1 MFDSSYEKRVLFD
14 SAVGNNTYSSTSDPI
29 RSSQISDKRKEKTGN
44 SSASKTKELHEIIHT
59 KVTKVKHKYPSP
71 QEGDGTI
78 TKCIELFKEGA
89 DPEVLTK
96 LEKSLREQLEKSPEK
111 KEEYQNHYKYYIE
124 NFLPALEKKVMGS
137 KELMKPSV
145 LNNEEKSSQR
155 SPTRREKILKII
167 SEITKKS
174 NNKDHSSST
183 IQNQKSLRSNQ
194 ANRQNNTMELFNKQ
208 ILSGEVEIPK
218 NSGINPLEKDSLAKG
233 VSGKGISGTY
243 NSLRSLDSYDASTI
257 LTSKQSQARKKI
269 TQSQLNSQSDLSIDS
284 KDLKNEKPN
293 ITVNAVEVPSGA
305 NTSKLSS
312 SSDLD
317 SRINSSSLA
326 SSSRR
331 NSLTSVTSISSEES
345 VHLKLNPAEE
355 DNSLQLEDEG
365 KTKLAHPNKTRPK
378 GPSGRRSPSK
388 YYKKIEEGPHCV
400 ISVTGSKV
408 KDTMQSN
415 NYENNSKIKNKNLHV
430 ALVTSSALLAIGCIV
445 AGAMTS
451 GLVGA
456 GLFVVAAVFATA
468 AAVELRS
475 NFLSSKLTSI
485 NVSPLVDDKK
495 LAAW

>member
-1 MFDSSYEKRVLFD
+1 MLSPFAKHQKSNEDINQQLY
-14 SAVGNNTYSSTSDPI
+14 NTIY
-29 RSSQISDKRKEKTGN
+29 K
-44 SSASKTKELHEIIHT
+44 
-59 KVTKVKHKYPSP
+59 KVTKKTHSNQSP
-71 QEGDGTI
+71 KKNGDGTI
-78 TKCIELFKEGA
+78 TKCIELFNKGA
-89 DPEVLTK
+89 DPNVLIQ
-96 LEKSLREQLEKSPEK
+96 LEKLLREQ
-111 KEEYQNHYKYYIE
+111 EEYQKYYNYYTE
-124 NFLPALEKKVMGS
+124 KFLPALEKEVMGS
-137 KELMKPSV
+137 EVGLPVFK
-145 LNNEEKSSQR
+145 NEIEQSQG
-155 SPTRREKILKII
+155 SPTRREKILEII
-167 SEITKKS
+167 LEITGITNKS
-174 NNKDHSSST
+174 SDKNNSSSV
-183 IQNQKSLRSNQ
+183 IQNQKD
-194 ANRQNNTMELFNKQ
+194 RQGNAMELFNKQ
-208 ILSGEVEIPK
+208 SLSGEVEIPK

-233 VSGKGISGTY
+233 VSGIGISGTY

-257 LTSKQSQARKKI
+257 LTSKQSQARKEI
-269 TQSQLNSQSDLSIDS
+269 AQSQLNSQSDLSIDS

-317 SRINSSSLA
+317 SGINSSSLA

-331 NSLTSVTSISSEES
+331 KSLTSVTSISSEES

-355 DNSLQLEDEG
+355 DNSLQPEDEEE
-365 KTKLAHPNKTRPK
+365 TKLAHPTKTRPK

-388 YYKKIEEGPHCV
+388 YHKKIEKVQEGLAQLSPHCV
-400 ISVTGSKV
+400 ISMTSSKV
-408 KDTMQSN
+408 RDTMLSN

-468 AAVELRS
+468 AAAEFCS
-475 NFLSSKLTSI
+475 NILSSKLTSI

>member
-1 MFDSSYEKRVLFD
+1 MLSRFAKHQKS
-14 SAVGNNTYSSTSDPI
+14 
-29 RSSQISDKRKEKTGN
+29 KEDINQQLYNAIYK
-44 SSASKTKELHEIIHT
+44 
-59 KVTKVKHKYPSP
+59 KVTKKTHNNESP
-71 QEGDGTI
+71 KKGDGTI
-78 TKCIELFKEGA
+78 TECIELFNKEA
-89 DPEVLTK
+89 DPNILIK
-96 LEKSLREQLEKSPEK
+96 LAKLLREQE
-111 KEEYQNHYKYYIE
+111 KYYNYYTE
-124 NFLPALEKKVMGS
+124 KFLPALEKEVIES
-137 KELMKPSV
+137 EELMKPSV

-155 SPTRREKILKII
+155 SPTRRGKILGII
-167 SEITKKS
+167 SEITGITNKS
-174 NNKDHSSST
+174 SDKDHSSST

-194 ANRQNNTMELFNKQ
+194 ANRQNNTMELFNKKS
-208 ILSGEVEIPK
+208 LSGEVEIPK

-233 VSGKGISGTY
+233 VSGIGISGTY
-243 NSLRSLDSYDASTI
+243 NSLRNSGYYGASAHP
-257 LTSKQSQARKKI
+257 TSKQSQARKEI
-269 TQSQLNSQSDLSIDS
+269 AQSQLNSQSDLSIDS

-317 SRINSSSLA
+317 SGINSSSLA

-345 VHLKLNPAEE
+345 VHLKLNPAEK

-378 GPSGRRSPSK
+378 GPSGRISPSK
-388 YYKKIEEGPHCV
+388 HYKKTEEGPHCV

-415 NYENNSKIKNKNLHV
+415 NYENNSKNKNLHV

-468 AAVELRS
+468 AAAELCS

-485 NVSPLVDDKK
+485 SVSPLVDNKE
-495 LAAW
+495 LTR

>member
-44 SSASKTKELHEIIHT
+44 SSASKTKELHEIIHK
-59 KVTKVKHKYPSP
+59 KVTKKRHNHENLKK
-71 QEGDGTI
+71 GDGTI
-78 TKCIELFKEGA
+78 AKCIELFNKGA
-89 DPEVLTK
+89 DPNILIK
-96 LEKSLREQLEKSPEK
+96 LEKLLREQE
-111 KEEYQNHYKYYIE
+111 KYYNYYTE
-124 NFLPALEKKVMGS
+124 KFLPALEKEVIES
-137 KELMKPSV
+137 EELMKPSV
-145 LNNEEKSSQR
+145 LNNKEKSSQR
-155 SPTRREKILKII
+155 SPTRRGKILGII
-167 SEITKKS
+167 LEITGITNKS
-174 NNKDHSSST
+174 SDKNHSSST
-183 IQNQKSLRSNQ
+183 IQNQKSRKNNQ
-194 ANRQNNTMELFNKQ
+194 TDRQDNAMGLFKKK
-208 ILSGEVEIPK
+208 SFPAEVP
-218 NSGINPLEKDSLAKG
+218 NSTSSDMTPQEEDSAGKG
-233 VSGKGISGTY
+233 VSGIGISGTY

-388 YYKKIEEGPHCV
+388 HYKKTEEGPHCV

-468 AAVELRS
+468 AAAELCS
-475 NFLSSKLTSI
+475 NILSSKLISI
-485 NVSPLVDDKK
+485 SVSPLVDNKG
-495 LAAW
+495 LTQ

>member
-1 MFDSSYEKRVLFD
+1 MFDSSYEERVLFD

-44 SSASKTKELHEIIHT
+44 SSASKTKELHEIIHK
-59 KVTKVKHKYPSP
+59 KVTKKTHNHENLKK
-71 QEGDGTI
+71 GDGTI
-78 TKCIELFKEGA
+78 AKCIELFNKGA
-89 DPEVLTK
+89 DPNVLIE
-96 LEKSLREQLEKSPEK
+96 LEKSLRKQ
-111 KEEYQNHYKYYIE
+111 EEYYKYYID
-124 NFLPALEKKVMGS
+124 NFLPALKTKVIES
-137 KELMKPSV
+137 EELMKPSV

-155 SPTRREKILKII
+155 SPTIKGKTLKII

-183 IQNQKSLRSNQ
+183 IQNQKSLRRNQ
-194 ANRQNNTMELFNKQ
+194 ADRQNHTIGLFKKKNFP
-208 ILSGEVEIPK
+208 SEVVITE
-218 NSGINPLEKDSLAKG
+218 NSGVSALERDSLAKG
-233 VSGKGISGTY
+233 VSGKGTPGIY
-243 NSLRSLDSYDASTI
+243 NPLRSSGRYDASTI
-257 LTSKQSQARKKI
+257 LTSKQSQERKEI
-269 TQSQLNSQSDLSIDS
+269 AQSQLNSQSDLSIDS

-317 SRINSSSLA
+317 SGINSSSLA

-388 YYKKIEEGPHCV
+388 YYKKTEEGPHCV

-468 AAVELRS
+468 AAAEFCS
-475 NFLSSKLTSI
+475 NILSSKLTSI
-485 NVSPLVDDKK
+485 SVSPLVDNKE
-495 LAAW
+495 LTR

>member
-1 MFDSSYEKRVLFD
+1 ML
-14 SAVGNNTYSSTSDPI
+14 STS
-29 RSSQISDKRKEKTGN
+29 KKTQSN
-44 SSASKTKELHEIIHT
+44 EVDINQKLYDTIYK
-59 KVTKVKHKYPSP
+59 KVTKKTHSNQSP
-71 QEGDGTI
+71 KKDGDGTI
-78 TKCIELFKEGA
+78 KKCIELFKKGA
-89 DPEVLTK
+89 DPNILIQ
-96 LEKSLREQLEKSPEK
+96 LEKLLREQ
-111 KEEYQNHYKYYIE
+111 EEYYKYYID
-124 NFLPALEKKVMGS
+124 NFLPALKTKVIES
-137 KELMKPSV
+137 EELMKPSV
-145 LNNEEKSSQR
+145 LNNEEKSSQG
-155 SPTRREKILKII
+155 SPTRRGKILGII
-167 SEITKKS
+167 SRITNKS
-174 NNKDHSSST
+174 SDKNHSSSV
-183 IQNQKSLRSNQ
+183 IQNQKD
-194 ANRQNNTMELFNKQ
+194 RQGNAMELFNKQ
-208 ILSGEVEIPK
+208 SLSGEVEIPK

-243 NSLRSLDSYDASTI
+243 NSLRSSGYHSASTF
-257 LTSKQSQARKKI
+257 LTSKQSQERKEI
-269 TQSQLNSQSDLSIDS
+269 AQSQLNSQSDLSIDS

-317 SRINSSSLA
+317 SGINSSSLA

-331 NSLTSVTSISSEES
+331 SSLTSVTSISSEES

-355 DNSLQLEDEG
+355 DNGLQLEDEG

-388 YYKKIEEGPHCV
+388 HYKKTEEGPHCV

-468 AAVELRS
+468 SAAEFCS

-485 NVSPLVDDKK
+485 SVSPLIDNKE
-495 LAAW
+495 LTAW

>member
-1 MFDSSYEKRVLFD
+1 ML
-14 SAVGNNTYSSTSDPI
+14 STS
-29 RSSQISDKRKEKTGN
+29 KKTQSN
-44 SSASKTKELHEIIHT
+44 EVDINQKLYDTIYK
-59 KVTKVKHKYPSP
+59 KVTKKTHSNQSTKKD
-71 QEGDGTI
+71 GDGTI
-78 TKCIELFKEGA
+78 KKCIELFNNGA
-89 DPEVLTK
+89 DPNVLIQ
-96 LEKSLREQLEKSPEK
+96 LEKLLREQ
-111 KEEYQNHYKYYIE
+111 EEYQKYYNYYTE
-124 NFLPALEKKVMGS
+124 KFLPALKKKVIESG
-137 KELMKPSV
+137 ELMKPSV

-155 SPTRREKILKII
+155 SPTIKGKTLKII

-183 IQNQKSLRSNQ
+183 IQNQKNLRSNQ

-208 ILSGEVEIPK
+208 SLSGEVEIPK

-233 VSGKGISGTY
+233 VSGKGTPGKYNTLRNSGY
-243 NSLRSLDSYDASTI
+243 YGASAHP
-257 LTSKQSQARKKI
+257 TSKQSQARKEI
-269 TQSQLNSQSDLSIDS
+269 AQSQLNSQSDLSIDS

-317 SRINSSSLA
+317 SGINSSSLA

-331 NSLTSVTSISSEES
+331 SSLTSVTSISSEES

-365 KTKLAHPNKTRPK
+365 KTKLAHPNKTSPK
-378 GPSGRRSPSK
+378 GPSGRISPSK
-388 YYKKIEEGPHCV
+388 HYKKTEEGPHCV

-415 NYENNSKIKNKNLHV
+415 NYENNSKNKNLHV

-468 AAVELRS
+468 AAAELCS

-485 NVSPLVDDKK
+485 SVSPLVDNKE
-495 LAAW
+495 LTR

>member
-1 MFDSSYEKRVLFD
+1 MLNSSYEERVLFD

-44 SSASKTKELHEIIHT
+44 SSASKTKELHEIIHK
-59 KVTKVKHKYPSP
+59 KVTKKTHNHENLKK
-71 QEGDGTI
+71 GDGTI
-78 TKCIELFKEGA
+78 AKCIELFNKGA
-89 DPEVLTK
+89 DPNVLIE
-96 LEKSLREQLEKSPEK
+96 LEKLLREQ
-111 KEEYQNHYKYYIE
+111 EEYQKYYNYYTE
-124 NFLPALEKKVMGS
+124 KFLPALEKEVIESEG
-137 KELMKPSV
+137 LMKPSV

-155 SPTRREKILKII
+155 SPTIKGKTLKII

-183 IQNQKSLRSNQ
+183 IQNQKSLRRNQ
-194 ANRQNNTMELFNKQ
+194 ADRQNNTIGLFKKKNFP
-208 ILSGEVEIPK
+208 SEVVIAE
-218 NSGINPLEKDSLAKG
+218 NSGVSALERDSLAKG
-233 VSGKGISGTY
+233 VSGKGTPGIY
-243 NSLRSLDSYDASTI
+243 NPLRSSGRYDASTI
-257 LTSKQSQARKKI
+257 LTSKQSQARKEI
-269 TQSQLNSQSDLSIDS
+269 AQSQLNSQSDLSIDCKDS
-284 KDLKNEKPN
+284 KNDSD
-293 ITVNAVEVPSGA
+293 SG
-305 NTSKLSS
+305 
-312 SSDLD
+312 
-317 SRINSSSLA
+317 INSSGLV

-331 NSLTSVTSISSEES
+331 SSLTSVTSTSSGKS
-345 VHLKLNPAEE
+345 VHLKLNPTEE

-388 YYKKIEEGPHCV
+388 YYKKTEEGPHCV

-408 KDTMQSN
+408 KDTMQFN

-468 AAVELRS
+468 AAAEFCS

-485 NVSPLVDDKK
+485 SVSPLIDNKK
-495 LAAW
+495 LMAW

>member
-1 MFDSSYEKRVLFD
+1 ML
-14 SAVGNNTYSSTSDPI
+14 STS
-29 RSSQISDKRKEKTGN
+29 KKTQSN
-44 SSASKTKELHEIIHT
+44 EVDINQKLYDTIYK
-59 KVTKVKHKYPSP
+59 KVTKKTHSNQSP
-71 QEGDGTI
+71 KKDGDRTI
-78 TKCIELFKEGA
+78 KKCIELFKKGA
-89 DPEVLTK
+89 DPNVFIQ
-96 LEKSLREQLEKSPEK
+96 LEKSLREQEK
-111 KEEYQNHYKYYIE
+111 YQKYYNYYTE
-124 NFLPALEKKVMGS
+124 KFLPALEIKVTES
-137 KELMKPSV
+137 EELRKPLV

-155 SPTRREKILKII
+155 SPTIRGKILKII
-167 SEITKKS
+167 SEITGITNKS
-174 NNKDHSSST
+174 SDKNYSSSV
-183 IQNQKSLRSNQ
+183 IQNQKDRQSN
-194 ANRQNNTMELFNKQ
+194 AMELFNKQ
-208 ILSGEVEIPK
+208 SLSGEVEIPK
-218 NSGINPLEKDSLAKG
+218 NSVINPLEKDSLAKG
-233 VSGKGISGTY
+233 VSGKGTPRIY
-243 NSLRSLDSYDASTI
+243 NPLRSLDRYDASTALI
-257 LTSKQSQARKKI
+257 SKQLQERKEI
-269 TQSQLNSQSDLSIDS
+269 AQSQLNSQSDLSIDS

-355 DNSLQLEDEG
+355 DNGLQLEDEG

-388 YYKKIEEGPHCV
+388 YYKKIEDQVKKESSQCV
-400 ISVTGSKV
+400 ILVTGSKV

-468 AAVELRS
+468 AAAEFCS

-485 NVSPLVDDKK
+485 SVSPLIDNKK
-495 LAAW
+495 LTAW

>member
-1 MFDSSYEKRVLFD
+1 MLFD

-29 RSSQISDKRKEKTGN
+29 RSSQISDERKEKTGN
-44 SSASKTKELHEIIHT
+44 SSALKTKELHEIIHK
-59 KVTKVKHKYPSP
+59 KVTKKTHNHENLKK
-71 QEGDGTI
+71 GDGTI
-78 TKCIELFKEGA
+78 AKCIELFNKGA
-89 DPEVLTK
+89 DPNVLIE
-96 LEKSLREQLEKSPEK
+96 LEKSLRKQ
-111 KEEYQNHYKYYIE
+111 EEYYKYYID
-124 NFLPALEKKVMGS
+124 NFLPALKTKVIES
-137 KELMKPSV
+137 EELMKPSV

-155 SPTRREKILKII
+155 SPTIKGKTLKII

-183 IQNQKSLRSNQ
+183 IQNQKD
-194 ANRQNNTMELFNKQ
+194 RQGNAMEPFNKQ
-208 ILSGEVEIPK
+208 SLSGEVEIPK
-218 NSGINPLEKDSLAKG
+218 NSGINPLERGSLAKG
-233 VSGKGISGTY
+233 VSGKGTPGIY
-243 NSLRSLDSYDASTI
+243 NTLRSSGHYDASTI
-257 LTSKQSQARKKI
+257 LTSKQSQERKNI

-284 KDLKNEKPN
+284 KDLKSEKPN
-293 ITVNAVEVPSGA
+293 ITVNAVEVPSDA

-312 SSDLD
+312 SDLD
-317 SRINSSSLA
+317 SGINSSSLA

-378 GPSGRRSPSK
+378 GPSGRISPSK
-388 YYKKIEEGPHCV
+388 HYKKTEEGPHCV

-451 GLVGA
+451 GLVGT

-468 AAVELRS
+468 AAAELCS
-475 NFLSSKLTSI
+475 NFLSSKLASI
-485 NVSPLVDDKK
+485 IASPIVDNKE
-495 LAAW
+495 LTR

>member
-1 MFDSSYEKRVLFD
+1 MLSRFAKHQKSEDINQQLYNAIYK
-14 SAVGNNTYSSTSDPI
+14 
-29 RSSQISDKRKEKTGN
+29 
-44 SSASKTKELHEIIHT
+44 
-59 KVTKVKHKYPSP
+59 KVTKKTHNHGNLKK
-71 QEGDGTI
+71 GDGTI
-78 TKCIELFKEGA
+78 AKCIELFNKGA
-89 DPEVLTK
+89 DPNVLIE
-96 LEKSLREQLEKSPEK
+96 LEKSLRKQ
-111 KEEYQNHYKYYIE
+111 EEYYKYYID
-124 NFLPALEKKVMGS
+124 NFLPALKTKVIES
-137 KELMKPSV
+137 EELMKSSV

-155 SPTRREKILKII
+155 SPTRRGKILEII
-167 SEITKKS
+167 LEITGITNKS
-174 NNKDHSSST
+174 SDKDHSSST

-194 ANRQNNTMELFNKQ
+194 ANRQNNTMELFNKKS
-208 ILSGEVEIPK
+208 LSGEVEIPK

-233 VSGKGISGTY
+233 VSGKGTPGKYNTLRNSGY
-243 NSLRSLDSYDASTI
+243 YGASAHP
-257 LTSKQSQARKKI
+257 TSKQSQARKEI
-269 TQSQLNSQSDLSIDS
+269 AQSQLNSQSDLSIDS

-317 SRINSSSLA
+317 SGINSSSLA

-331 NSLTSVTSISSEES
+331 NSLTSVTSISSEKS
-345 VHLKLNPAEE
+345 VHLKLNPAEK

-378 GPSGRRSPSK
+378 GPSGRISPSK
-388 YYKKIEEGPHCV
+388 HYKKTEEGPHCV

-415 NYENNSKIKNKNLHV
+415 NYENNSKNKNLHV

-468 AAVELRS
+468 AAAELCS

-485 NVSPLVDDKK
+485 SVSPLVDNKE
-495 LAAW
+495 LTR

>member
-1 MFDSSYEKRVLFD
+1 MFDSGSYDRRVMFD
-14 SAVGNNTYSSTSDPI
+14 SMAGGGITHELPSSPTKTSE
-29 RSSQISDKRKEKTGN
+29 SLGKEVEN
-44 SSASKTKELHEIIHT
+44 PFALETKELYEIIHK
-59 KVTKVKHKYPSP
+59 KVTKKTHNHKNLKK
-71 QEGDGTI
+71 EDGTI
-78 TKCIELFKEGA
+78 TKCIELFSKGA
-89 DPEVLTK
+89 DPNVLIE
-96 LEKSLREQLEKSPEK
+96 LEKSLR
-111 KEEYQNHYKYYIE
+111 KEEYQKYYNYYTE
-124 NFLPALEKKVMGS
+124 KFLPALKTKVIES
-137 KELMKPSV
+137 EELMKPSV
-145 LNNEEKSSQR
+145 LNNEKKSSQR
-155 SPTRREKILKII
+155 SPTIKGKILGII
-167 SEITKKS
+167 SGITKKS

-208 ILSGEVEIPK
+208 SLSGEVEIPK

-233 VSGKGISGTY
+233 VSGKGTPGIY
-243 NSLRSLDSYDASTI
+243 NTLRSSGRYDASTI
-257 LTSKQSQARKKI
+257 LTSKQSQARKEI
-269 TQSQLNSQSDLSIDS
+269 AQSQLNGFSSQFCEDLEN
-284 KDLKNEKPN
+284 KNPS
-293 ITVNAVEVPSGA
+293 TAADPVEVPSGA

-317 SRINSSSLA
+317 SGINSSGLA

-331 NSLTSVTSISSEES
+331 SSLTSVTSISSEES

-355 DNSLQLEDEG
+355 DNGLQLEDEG

-388 YYKKIEEGPHCV
+388 YYKKIEEGLAPHCV

-415 NYENNSKIKNKNLHV
+415 NYENNSKNKNLHV
-430 ALVTSSALLAIGCIV
+430 VLVTSSALLAIGCIV
-445 AGAMTS
+445 AGAMTP

-468 AAVELRS
+468 AAAELCS

-485 NVSPLVDDKK
+485 SVSPLVDNKE
-495 LAAW
+495 LTR

>member
-1 MFDSSYEKRVLFD
+1 MLSRFAKHQKSEDINQQLY
-14 SAVGNNTYSSTSDPI
+14 
-29 RSSQISDKRKEKTGN
+29 N
-44 SSASKTKELHEIIHT
+44 SIYK
-59 KVTKVKHKYPSP
+59 KVTKKTHNHENLKK
-71 QEGDGTI
+71 GDGTI
-78 TKCIELFKEGA
+78 AKCIELFNKAA
-89 DPEVLTK
+89 DPNILIK
-96 LEKSLREQLEKSPEK
+96 LEKLLREQEKYYNYYTEKFLPELEKE
-111 KEEYQNHYKYYIE
+111 
-124 NFLPALEKKVMGS
+124 VMGS
-137 KELMKPSV
+137 EVGLPVFK
-145 LNNEEKSSQR
+145 NEIEQSQG
-155 SPTRREKILKII
+155 SPTRRGKTLKII

-174 NNKDHSSST
+174 NNKDHSSIT

-233 VSGKGISGTY
+233 VSGKGTPGIY
-243 NSLRSLDSYDASTI
+243 NSLRSSGRYDASTI
-257 LTSKQSQARKKI
+257 LTSKQSQERKKI

-293 ITVNAVEVPSGA
+293 ITVNAVEVTSGA
-305 NTSKLSS
+305 NTSKFSS

-388 YYKKIEEGPHCV
+388 HHEKIEDQVKKESSQYV
-400 ISVTGSKV
+400 ILVTGSQA
-408 KDTMQSN
+408 MQSEKKEAA
-415 NYENNSKIKNKNLHV
+415 NYENKSKVKEPHNKNLHV

-445 AGAMTS
+445 AGVMTS

-468 AAVELRS
+468 AAAEFCS
-475 NFLSSKLTSI
+475 NILSSKLTSI
-485 NVSPLVDDKK
+485 SVSPLVDNKG
-495 LAAW
+495 LTQ

>member
-1 MFDSSYEKRVLFD
+1 MLSRFAKHQKSEDINQQLYNAIYK
-14 SAVGNNTYSSTSDPI
+14 
-29 RSSQISDKRKEKTGN
+29 
-44 SSASKTKELHEIIHT
+44 
-59 KVTKVKHKYPSP
+59 KVTKKTHNHGNLKK
-71 QEGDGTI
+71 GDGTI
-78 TKCIELFKEGA
+78 AKCIELFNKGA
-89 DPEVLTK
+89 DPNVLIE
-96 LEKSLREQLEKSPEK
+96 LEKSLRKQ
-111 KEEYQNHYKYYIE
+111 EEYYKYYID
-124 NFLPALEKKVMGS
+124 NFLPALKTKVIES
-137 KELMKPSV
+137 EELMKSSV

-155 SPTRREKILKII
+155 SPTRRGKILEII
-167 SEITKKS
+167 LEITGITNKS
-174 NNKDHSSST
+174 SDKDHSSST

-312 SSDLD
+312 SSSDLD

-388 YYKKIEEGPHCV
+388 HYKKTEEGPHCV

-430 ALVTSSALLAIGCIV
+430 ALVTSSALLAIGCIF

-468 AAVELRS
+468 AAAAAEFCS
-475 NFLSSKLTSI
+475 NILSSKLISI
-485 NVSPLVDDKK
+485 SVSPLVDNKG
-495 LAAW
+495 LTQ

>member
-1 MFDSSYEKRVLFD
+1 MLDSSYEERVLFN

-29 RSSQISDKRKEKTGN
+29 RISQISDKRKEKTGN
-44 SSASKTKELHEIIHT
+44 PSALKTKELHEIIHK
-59 KVTKVKHKYPSP
+59 KVTKKHTYTSP

-78 TKCIELFKEGA
+78 KRCIELLNKGA
-89 DPEVLTK
+89 DPNVLIELK
-96 LEKSLREQLEKSPEK
+96 KSLRKQEK
-111 KEEYQNHYKYYIE
+111 YYNYYIE
-124 NFLPALEKKVMGS
+124 KFLPALEKEVIES
-137 KELMKPSV
+137 ERLMKSSV

-155 SPTRREKILKII
+155 SPTIKGKTLKII

-194 ANRQNNTMELFNKQ
+194 ANRQNNTIELFNKQ
-208 ILSGEVEIPK
+208 SLSGEVEIPK

-233 VSGKGISGTY
+233 VSGKGTPGIY
-243 NSLRSLDSYDASTI
+243 HPLRSSGYHSASTF
-257 LTSKQSQARKKI
+257 LTSKQSQERKEI
-269 TQSQLNSQSDLSIDS
+269 AQSQLNSQSDLSIDS

-293 ITVNAVEVPSGA
+293 ITVNAVEVPSGT

-312 SSDLD
+312 GNDSD
-317 SRINSSSLA
+317 SGINSSGLA

-331 NSLTSVTSISSEES
+331 SSLTSVTSISSEES

-355 DNSLQLEDEG
+355 DNGLQLEDEG

-388 YYKKIEEGPHCV
+388 YYKKTEEGLAPHCV

-430 ALVTSSALLAIGCIV
+430 ALVAGCALLAIRCIV

-456 GLFVVAAVFATA
+456 GLFVLASVFATA
-468 AAVELRS
+468 AAAELCS

-485 NVSPLVDDKK
+485 SVSSLVDNKE
-495 LAAW
+495 LTR

>member
-1 MFDSSYEKRVLFD
+1 MLGTLKKSRSNDLPYQIEELIQSLSNEEDRKLFT
-14 SAVGNNTYSSTSDPI
+14 NIY
-29 RSSQISDKRKEKTGN
+29 K
-44 SSASKTKELHEIIHT
+44 
-59 KVTKVKHKYPSP
+59 KVTKKRHNHENLKK
-71 QEGDGTI
+71 GDGTI
-78 TKCIELFKEGA
+78 AKCIELFNKGA
-89 DPEVLTK
+89 DPNILIK
-96 LEKSLREQLEKSPEK
+96 LEKLLREQE
-111 KEEYQNHYKYYIE
+111 KYYNYYTE
-124 NFLPALEKKVMGS
+124 KFLPALEKEVIES
-137 KELMKPSV
+137 EELMKPSV

-155 SPTRREKILKII
+155 SPTRRGKILGII
-167 SEITKKS
+167 LEITGITNKS
-174 NNKDHSSST
+174 SDKDHSSST

-194 ANRQNNTMELFNKQ
+194 ANRQNNTMELFNKKS
-208 ILSGEVEIPK
+208 LSGEVEIPK

-233 VSGKGISGTY
+233 VSGKGTPGKYNTLRNSGY
-243 NSLRSLDSYDASTI
+243 YGASAHP
-257 LTSKQSQARKKI
+257 TSKQSQARKEI
-269 TQSQLNSQSDLSIDS
+269 AQSQLNSQSDLSIDS

-317 SRINSSSLA
+317 SGINSSSLA

-345 VHLKLNPAEE
+345 VHLKLNPAEK

-378 GPSGRRSPSK
+378 GPSGRISPSK
-388 YYKKIEEGPHCV
+388 HYKKTEEGPHCV

-415 NYENNSKIKNKNLHV
+415 NYENNSKNKNLHV

-468 AAVELRS
+468 AAAELCS

-485 NVSPLVDDKK
+485 SVSPLVDNKE
-495 LAAW
+495 LTR

>member
-1 MFDSSYEKRVLFD
+1 ML
-14 SAVGNNTYSSTSDPI
+14 GTSKKS
-29 RSSQISDKRKEKTGN
+29 RSNDLPCKI
-44 SSASKTKELHEIIHT
+44 KELIQSLSNEEDRKLFTNIYK
-59 KVTKVKHKYPSP
+59 KVTKKTHNHENLKK
-71 QEGDGTI
+71 GDGTI
-78 TKCIELFKEGA
+78 AKCIELFNKEA
-89 DPEVLTK
+89 DPNILIK
-96 LEKSLREQLEKSPEK
+96 LAKLLRE
-111 KEEYQNHYKYYIE
+111 KEEYQKYYNYYTE
-124 NFLPALEKKVMGS
+124 KFLPALEKEVMGS
-137 KELMKPSV
+137 EVGLPVFK
-145 LNNEEKSSQR
+145 NEIEQSQG
-155 SPTRREKILKII
+155 SPTRRGKILGII
-167 SEITKKS
+167 SKLTNKS
-174 NNKDHSSST
+174 SNKNHSSSV
-183 IQNQKSLRSNQ
+183 IQNQKD
-194 ANRQNNTMELFNKQ
+194 RQGNAMELFNKQ
-208 ILSGEVEIPK
+208 SLSGEVEIPK

-233 VSGKGISGTY
+233 VSGTGISGTY
-243 NSLRSLDSYDASTI
+243 NKFGSSIHCGDLTTP
-257 LTSKQSQARKKI
+257 TSKQSQAKKEI
-269 TQSQLNSQSDLSIDS
+269 PQLQLNSQSDLSIDS

-312 SSDLD
+312 SDLD
-317 SRINSSSLA
+317 SGINSSSLA

-355 DNSLQLEDEG
+355 DNSLQLEDEE

-378 GPSGRRSPSK
+378 GPSGRISPSK
-388 YYKKIEEGPHCV
+388 HYKKTEEGPHCV

-468 AAVELRS
+468 AAAELCS

-485 NVSPLVDDKK
+485 SVSPLVDNKE
-495 LAAW
+495 LTR

>member
-44 SSASKTKELHEIIHT
+44 SSASKTKELHEIIHK
-59 KVTKVKHKYPSP
+59 KVTKKRHNHENLKK
-71 QEGDGTI
+71 GDGTI
-78 TKCIELFKEGA
+78 AKCIELFNKGA
-89 DPEVLTK
+89 DPNILIK
-96 LEKSLREQLEKSPEK
+96 LEKLLREQE
-111 KEEYQNHYKYYIE
+111 KYY
-124 NFLPALEKKVMGS
+124 NYYTKKFLPALEKEVIES
-137 KELMKPSV
+137 EELMKPSV

-155 SPTRREKILKII
+155 SPTIRGKILEII
-167 SEITKKS
+167 LEITGITNKS
-174 NNKDHSSST
+174 SDKDHSSST

-194 ANRQNNTMELFNKQ
+194 ANRQNNTMELFNKKS
-208 ILSGEVEIPK
+208 LSGEVEIPK

-233 VSGKGISGTY
+233 VSGKGTPGKYNTLRNSGY
-243 NSLRSLDSYDASTI
+243 YGASAHP
-257 LTSKQSQARKKI
+257 TSKQSQARKEI
-269 TQSQLNSQSDLSIDS
+269 AQSQLNSQSDLSIDS

-317 SRINSSSLA
+317 SGINSSSLA

-345 VHLKLNPAEE
+345 VHLKLNPAEK

-378 GPSGRRSPSK
+378 GPSGRISPSK
-388 YYKKIEEGPHCV
+388 HYKKTEEGPHCV

-415 NYENNSKIKNKNLHV
+415 NYENNSKNKNLHV

-468 AAVELRS
+468 AAAELCS

-485 NVSPLVDDKK
+485 SVSPLVDNKE
-495 LAAW
+495 LTR

>member
-1 MFDSSYEKRVLFD
+1 MQNIRRVKILINNCTMLYTKR
-14 SAVGNNTYSSTSDPI
+14 
-29 RSSQISDKRKEKTGN
+29 SQKKTHN
-44 SSASKTKELHEIIHT
+44 HENL
-59 KVTKVKHKYPSP
+59 KK
-71 QEGDGTI
+71 GDGTI
-78 TKCIELFKEGA
+78 AKCIELFNKGA
-89 DPEVLTK
+89 DPNILIK
-96 LEKSLREQLEKSPEK
+96 LEKLLREQEKYYNYYTEKFLPELEKE
-111 KEEYQNHYKYYIE
+111 
-124 NFLPALEKKVMGS
+124 VMGS
-137 KELMKPSV
+137 EVGLPVFK
-145 LNNEEKSSQR
+145 NEIEQSQG
-155 SPTRREKILKII
+155 SPTRRGKTLKII

-233 VSGKGISGTY
+233 VSGKGTPGIY
-243 NSLRSLDSYDASTI
+243 NSLRSSGRYDASTI

-388 YYKKIEEGPHCV
+388 HYKKTEEGPHCV

-468 AAVELRS
+468 AVAEFCS
-475 NFLSSKLTSI
+475 NILSSKLTSI
-485 NVSPLVDDKK
+485 SVSPLVDNKE
-495 LAAW
+495 LTR

>member
-1 MFDSSYEKRVLFD
+1 M
-14 SAVGNNTYSSTSDPI
+14 
-29 RSSQISDKRKEKTGN
+29 
-44 SSASKTKELHEIIHT
+44 
-59 KVTKVKHKYPSP
+59 
-71 QEGDGTI
+71 
-78 TKCIELFKEGA
+78 
-89 DPEVLTK
+89 
-96 LEKSLREQLEKSPEK
+96 
-111 KEEYQNHYKYYIE
+111 
-124 NFLPALEKKVMGS
+124 
-137 KELMKPSV
+137 
-145 LNNEEKSSQR
+145 
-155 SPTRREKILKII
+155 
-167 SEITKKS
+167 
-174 NNKDHSSST
+174 
-183 IQNQKSLRSNQ
+183 
-194 ANRQNNTMELFNKQ
+194 
-208 ILSGEVEIPK
+208 
-218 NSGINPLEKDSLAKG
+218 
-233 VSGKGISGTY
+233 
-243 NSLRSLDSYDASTI
+243 
-257 LTSKQSQARKKI
+257 
-269 TQSQLNSQSDLSIDS
+269 NSQSDLSIDS

-317 SRINSSSLA
+317 SGINSSSLA
-326 SSSRR
+326 SISRR

-365 KTKLAHPNKTRPK
+365 NTKLAHPNKTRPK

-388 YYKKIEEGPHCV
+388 YYKKTEEGLAPHCV
-400 ISVTGSKV
+400 ISVTGSNE

-468 AAVELRS
+468 AAAELCS

-485 NVSPLVDDKK
+485 SVSPLIDNKE
-495 LAAW
+495 LTPL

>member
-1 MFDSSYEKRVLFD
+1 MLSRFAKHQKSEDINQQLY
-14 SAVGNNTYSSTSDPI
+14 
-29 RSSQISDKRKEKTGN
+29 N
-44 SSASKTKELHEIIHT
+44 SIYK
-59 KVTKVKHKYPSP
+59 KVTKKTHNHENLKK
-71 QEGDGTI
+71 GDGTI
-78 TKCIELFKEGA
+78 AKCIELFNKAA
-89 DPEVLTK
+89 DPNILIK
-96 LEKSLREQLEKSPEK
+96 LEKLLREQEKYYNYYTEKFLPELEKE
-111 KEEYQNHYKYYIE
+111 
-124 NFLPALEKKVMGS
+124 VMGS
-137 KELMKPSV
+137 EVGLPVFK
-145 LNNEEKSSQR
+145 NEIEQSQG
-155 SPTRREKILKII
+155 SPTRRGKTLKII

-174 NNKDHSSST
+174 NNKDHSSIT

-233 VSGKGISGTY
+233 VSGKGTPGIY
-243 NSLRSLDSYDASTI
+243 NSLRSSGRYDASTI
-257 LTSKQSQARKKI
+257 LTSKQSQERKKI

-305 NTSKLSS
+305 NTSKFSS

-388 YYKKIEEGPHCV
+388 HHEKIEDQVKKESSQYV
-400 ISVTGSKV
+400 ILVTGSQA
-408 KDTMQSN
+408 MQSEKKEAA
-415 NYENNSKIKNKNLHV
+415 NYENKSKVKEPHNKNLHV

-445 AGAMTS
+445 AGVMTS

-468 AAVELRS
+468 AAAEFCS
-475 NFLSSKLTSI
+475 NILSSKLTSI
-485 NVSPLVDDKK
+485 SVSPLVDNKG
-495 LAAW
+495 LTQ

>member
-1 MFDSSYEKRVLFD
+1 MYERNVMLGTLKKSRSNDLPYQIEELIQSLSNEEDRKLFT
-14 SAVGNNTYSSTSDPI
+14 NIY
-29 RSSQISDKRKEKTGN
+29 K
-44 SSASKTKELHEIIHT
+44 
-59 KVTKVKHKYPSP
+59 KVTKKRHNHENLKK
-71 QEGDGTI
+71 GDGTI
-78 TKCIELFKEGA
+78 AKCIELFNKGA
-89 DPEVLTK
+89 DPNILIK
-96 LEKSLREQLEKSPEK
+96 LEKLLREQE
-111 KEEYQNHYKYYIE
+111 KYY
-124 NFLPALEKKVMGS
+124 NYYTKKFLPALEKEVIES
-137 KELMKPSV
+137 EELMKPSV

-155 SPTRREKILKII
+155 SPTIRGEILRII
-167 SEITKKS
+167 LEIT
-174 NNKDHSSST
+174 NKGSDKNHSSV
-183 IQNQKSLRSNQ
+183 IQNQQ
-194 ANRQNNTMELFNKQ
+194 DRQGNAETFNKQ
-208 ILSGEVEIPK
+208 SLSGKVEIPK

-233 VSGKGISGTY
+233 VSGKGTPGKY
-243 NSLRSLDSYDASTI
+243 NILRNSSYYGASAHP
-257 LTSKQSQARKKI
+257 TSKQSQARKEI
-269 TQSQLNSQSDLSIDS
+269 AQSQLNSQSDLSIDS

-317 SRINSSSLA
+317 SGINSSSLA

-345 VHLKLNPAEE
+345 VHLKLNPAEK

-378 GPSGRRSPSK
+378 GPSGRISPSK
-388 YYKKIEEGPHCV
+388 HYKKTEEGPHCV

-415 NYENNSKIKNKNLHV
+415 NYENNSKNKNLHV

-468 AAVELRS
+468 AAAELCS

-485 NVSPLVDDKK
+485 SVSPLVDNKE
-495 LAAW
+495 LTR

>member
-1 MFDSSYEKRVLFD
+1 MLSRFAKHQKSEDINQQLYNAIYK
-14 SAVGNNTYSSTSDPI
+14 
-29 RSSQISDKRKEKTGN
+29 Q
-44 SSASKTKELHEIIHT
+44 
-59 KVTKVKHKYPSP
+59 VTKTIHNHKNLKN
-71 QEGDGTI
+71 EDKTI
-78 TKCIELFKEGA
+78 KKCIKLFNNGA
-89 DPEVLTK
+89 DPNVLT
-96 LEKSLREQLEKSPEK
+96 QLEKLLRE
-111 KEEYQNHYKYYIE
+111 KEEHQKYYNYYTE
-124 NFLPALEKKVMGS
+124 KFLPALKTKVIES
-137 KELMKPSV
+137 EELMKPSV
-145 LNNEEKSSQR
+145 LNNEEKSSQK
-155 SPTRREKILKII
+155 SPTIKGETLKII
-167 SEITKKS
+167 LEITGITNKS
-174 NNKDHSSST
+174 SDKNHSSST

-208 ILSGEVEIPK
+208 SLSGEVEIPK

-233 VSGKGISGTY
+233 VSGKGTPGIY
-243 NSLRSLDSYDASTI
+243 NSLGSLDRYNHSIALI
-257 LTSKQSQARKKI
+257 SKQPQARKEI
-269 TQSQLNSQSDLSIDS
+269 AQLQLNSQSDLSIDS

-317 SRINSSSLA
+317 SGINSSGLA

-331 NSLTSVTSISSEES
+331 SSLTSISSEES

-355 DNSLQLEDEG
+355 DNGLQLEDEG

-388 YYKKIEEGPHCV
+388 YYKKIEEGLAPHCV

-415 NYENNSKIKNKNLHV
+415 NYENNSKNKNLHV

-468 AAVELRS
+468 AAAELCS

-485 NVSPLVDDKK
+485 SVSPLVDNKE
-495 LAAW
+495 LTR

>member
-1 MFDSSYEKRVLFD
+1 ML
-14 SAVGNNTYSSTSDPI
+14 GTSKKS
-29 RSSQISDKRKEKTGN
+29 RSNDLPCKI
-44 SSASKTKELHEIIHT
+44 KELIQSLSNEEDRKLFTNIYK
-59 KVTKVKHKYPSP
+59 KVTKKTHNHGNLKK
-71 QEGDGTI
+71 GDGTI
-78 TKCIELFKEGA
+78 AKCIELFNKGA
-89 DPEVLTK
+89 DPNILIK
-96 LEKSLREQLEKSPEK
+96 LEKLLREQ
-111 KEEYQNHYKYYIE
+111 EEYQKYYNYYTE
-124 NFLPALEKKVMGS
+124 KFLPALEKEVIESEG
-137 KELMKPSV
+137 LMKPSV

-155 SPTRREKILKII
+155 SPTIKGKTLKII

-208 ILSGEVEIPK
+208 SLSGEVEIPK

-233 VSGKGISGTY
+233 VSGKGTPGIY
-243 NSLRSLDSYDASTI
+243 NSLRSSGRYDASTI

-317 SRINSSSLA
+317 SGINSSSLA

-378 GPSGRRSPSK
+378 GPSGRISPSK
-388 YYKKIEEGPHCV
+388 HYKKTEEGPHCV

-415 NYENNSKIKNKNLHV
+415 NYENSSKNKNLHV

-468 AAVELRS
+468 AAEFCS
-475 NFLSSKLTSI
+475 NILSSKLTSI
-485 NVSPLVDDKK
+485 SVSPLVDNKE
-495 LAAW
+495 LTR